1 MWFHHLFQLPL
12 QSSHKC
18 VQFQKPF
25 NQTKQPLCMAYEK
38 SEHNEVQENDER
50 IDNEFDRIY
59 KHPLKNRKLKI
70 LYQEWLIG
78 LVTWYNKV
86 LEEYRIAFHD
96 STEDQINLSS
106 GDGMEIIL
114 LLTFLKTAL
123 LIVCFWFCVWWLC
136 NCVIFVS
143 KSFMES
149 LKTWKDLIGGWV
161 VCQIRIVWSAL
172 CSKSSYTW
180 SQTPPDYTFKSCIS
194 SE

>member
-1 MWFHHLFQLPL
+1 
-12 QSSHKC
+12 
-18 VQFQKPF
+18 
-25 NQTKQPLCMAYEK
+25 MAYEK

-123 LIVCFWFCVWWLC
+123 LIVCF
-136 NCVIFVS
+136 
-143 KSFMES
+143 
-149 LKTWKDLIGGWV
+149 
-161 VCQIRIVWSAL
+161 
-172 CSKSSYTW
+172 
-180 SQTPPDYTFKSCIS
+180 
-194 SE
+194 